1 MINHPA
7 DPGLKAIGSF
17 LRLSTACVVGVCTF
31 ASTPAQAQN
40 IQSTQ
45 SSSVGAQI
53 QYNNTWGQS
62 FEVIGP
68 NIGGGEAGIITP
80 FATTSTESLT
90 ITPILPNS
98 GAAEFSAT
106 VENLSVEGGDLQA
119 SGKFTEIPEGSNIV
133 INPSNTTGIPSI
145 TIDSTA
151 SGSDSTI
158 GASILGTNVGVE
170 SIQVTGTFS
179 NTVMNDDLTA
189 F

>member
-1 MINHPA
+1 MLLGYALLLQH
-7 DPGLKAIGSF
+7 LHKHKTYKAPKAPQLVHRF
-17 LRLSTACVVGVCTF
+17 
-31 ASTPAQAQN
+31 
-40 IQSTQ
+40 
-45 SSSVGAQI
+45 
-53 QYNNTWGQS
+53 NTTTLGGKA
-62 FEVIGP
+62 EVIGP

-158 GASILGTNVGVE
+158 GASILGT
-170 SIQVTGTFS
+170 SC
-179 NTVMNDDLTA
+179 
-189 F
+189 